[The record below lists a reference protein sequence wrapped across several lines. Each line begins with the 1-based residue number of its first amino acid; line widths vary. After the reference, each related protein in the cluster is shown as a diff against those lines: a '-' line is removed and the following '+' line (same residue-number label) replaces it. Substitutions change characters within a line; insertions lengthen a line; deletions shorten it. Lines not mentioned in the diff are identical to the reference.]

1 MYYRYYGKTLQLQ
14 DLKNH
19 QLVIKLSIVDGK
31 VKIQNPRTNKVQY
44 VSEELF
50 NKYFKLSSEKYYL

>member
-1 MYYRYYGKTLQLQ
+1 MYYRYYGKTLRLQ

-19 QLVIKLSIVDGK
+19 QLVIKLSTVDGK

-44 VSEELF
+44 ISEELF
-50 NKYFKLSSEKYYL
+50 NKYFKLSSDKYYL

>member
-44 VSEELF
+44 VSVE
-50 NKYFKLSSEKYYL
+50 